1 MTEVNISDIEAL
13 ADFRL
18 HLAEFNKN
26 LSESF
31 KTMRTHWRELG
42 EVWRDDMYVR
52 FGEALEEV
60 TPGIDSYLSAT
71 EGHEAYLLA
80 LVERLRAVREL
91 SAGCRTWPTSMRT
104 SRRSRSSP
112 ARSPGT
118 GTPSAR

>member
-1 MTEVNISDIEAL
+1 MAEVNVRDIEAL
-13 ADFRL
+13 ADFRS

-31 KTMRTHWRELG
+31 KVMRTHWRELG
-42 EVWRDDMYVR
+42 EVWRDDMYRR

-60 TPGIDSYLSAT
+60 TPGVDTYLAAT

-91 SAGCRTWPTSMRT
+91 SAG
-104 SRRSRSSP
+104 
-112 ARSPGT
+112 
-118 GTPSAR
+118 